1 MDKKNSSNGQKNS
14 SNEKKLVEM
23 NKNKQFE
30 YTKKNILNG
39 Q

>member
-1 MDKKNSSNGQKNS
+1 MDKKNS

-23 NKNKQFE
+23 NKKNSSHIH
-30 YTKKNILNG
+30 KKNILNG